1 MVARKRHSLYLERDC
16 FVIAVQPARRRSR
29 FALPPSHTSMRKSQF
44 TQPSSGVCSSSRR
57 ARPSRALGSF
67 LGKFGALSF
76 ASLIAIGSATG
87 AASAQSLRGSRRAVH
102 KPYRYATIHDL
113 PFSRTSRDVKSRLHE
128 GYLVRLGAS
137 PDYVT
142 HDVSF
147 PYVTRTTLTF
157 VRRLAA
163 QYHRACGEKLVIT
176 SAVRPESM
184 QPSNSSEYS
193 VHPAGI
199 AVDFRKPRK
208 ASCLRWLRHN
218 LLIIEKRGDIEA
230 TEEHH
235 PAHFHVVVIPESYKE
250 YLAAR

>member
-1 MVARKRHSLYLERDC
+1 MVR
-16 FVIAVQPARRRSR
+16 
-29 FALPPSHTSMRKSQF
+29 
-44 TQPSSGVCSSSRR
+44 SSSRR
-57 ARPSRALGSF
+57 APRFRTLGTVI
-67 LGKFGALSF
+67 GKLGALSV
-76 ASLIAIGSATG
+76 ASLIAMSSTSSS
-87 AASAQSLRGSRRAVH
+87 ASAQSLRGSRRAVN
-102 KPYRYATIHDL
+102 KPYHYATLHDL
-113 PFSRTSRDVKSRLHE
+113 PFSRTSRDVKRSLHE

-147 PYVTRTTLTF
+147 PYVTRTTLPF

-163 QYHRACGEKLVIT
+163 QNHRGCGEKLVIT

-199 AVDFRKPRK
+199 AVDFRKPRNS
-208 ASCLRWLRHN
+208 ACLRWLRRN

>member
-1 MVARKRHSLYLERDC
+1 M
-16 FVIAVQPARRRSR
+16 
-29 FALPPSHTSMRKSQF
+29 
-44 TQPSSGVCSSSRR
+44 SSS
-57 ARPSRALGSF
+57 
-67 LGKFGALSF
+67 
-76 ASLIAIGSATG
+76 
-87 AASAQSLRGSRRAVH
+87 ASAQSLRGSHRAVN
-102 KPYRYATIHDL
+102 KPYHYATLHDL
-113 PFSRTSRDVKSRLHE
+113 PFSRTSRDVKRRLHE

-163 QYHRACGEKLVIT
+163 QYHRGCGEKLVIT

-199 AVDFRKPRK
+199 AVDFRKPRSG
-208 ASCLRWLRHN
+208 SCLRWLRRN

>member
-1 MVARKRHSLYLERDC
+1 
-16 FVIAVQPARRRSR
+16 
-29 FALPPSHTSMRKSQF
+29 MRKSLSA
-44 TQPSSGVCSSSRR
+44 QPYNPARSSSRC
-57 ARPSRALGSF
+57 APAFAAFGSTIGT
-67 LGKFGALSF
+67 LGALS
-76 ASLIAIGSATG
+76 AALLISLGSISGT
-87 AASAQSLRGSRRAVH
+87 ASAQSLRGSRRAVN
-102 KPYRYATIHDL
+102 KPYHYATLHDL
-113 PFSRTSRDVKSRLHE
+113 PFSRTSRDVKRRLHE
-128 GYLVRLGAS
+128 GYLLRLGAS

-163 QYHRACGEKLVIT
+163 QYHRGCGEKLVIT

-199 AVDFRKPRK
+199 AVDFRKPRNGK
-208 ASCLRWLRHN
+208 CLRWLRRN

-235 PAHFHVVVIPESYKE
+235 PAHFHVVVIPASYKE
-250 YLAAR
+250 YLASR

>member
-1 MVARKRHSLYLERDC
+1 VSY
-16 FVIAVQPARRRSR
+16 
-29 FALPPSHTSMRKSQF
+29 T
-44 TQPSSGVCSSSRR
+44 
-57 ARPSRALGSF
+57 LGA
-67 LGKFGALSF
+67 FGALS
-76 ASLIAIGSATG
+76 AALLLLGSFTSG
-87 AASAQSLRGSRRAVH
+87 ISAQSLRGSRRAVN
-102 KPYRYATIHDL
+102 KPYHYATLHDL
-113 PFSRTSRDVKSRLHE
+113 PFTRTSRDVKRRLHE

-142 HDVSF
+142 RGVSF

-163 QYHRACGEKLVIT
+163 QYHRGCGEKLVIT

-184 QPSNSSEYS
+184 QPSNSSDFS

-199 AVDFRKPRK
+199 AVDLRKPTRG
-208 ASCLRWLRHN
+208 SCLRWLRRN
-218 LLIIEKRGDIEA
+218 LLIIERRGDIEA

-235 PAHFHVVVIPESYKE
+235 PAHFNVVVIPESYKE

>member
-1 MVARKRHSLYLERDC
+1 
-16 FVIAVQPARRRSR
+16 
-29 FALPPSHTSMRKSQF
+29 
-44 TQPSSGVCSSSRR
+44 
-57 ARPSRALGSF
+57 
-67 LGKFGALSF
+67 
-76 ASLIAIGSATG
+76 
-87 AASAQSLRGSRRAVH
+87 
-102 KPYRYATIHDL
+102 
-113 PFSRTSRDVKSRLHE
+113 
-128 GYLVRLGAS
+128 
-137 PDYVT
+137 VT

-163 QYHRACGEKLVIT
+163 QYHRGCGEKLVIT

-199 AVDFRKPRK
+199 AVDFRKPRNG
-208 ASCLRWLRHN
+208 SCLRWLRRN
-218 LLIIEKRGDIEA
+218 LLIIERRGDIEA

-235 PAHFHVVVIPESYKE
+235 PAHFHVVVIPASYKE

>member
-1 MVARKRHSLYLERDC
+1 MRTS
-16 FVIAVQPARRRSR
+16 
-29 FALPPSHTSMRKSQF
+29 PSA
-44 TQPSSGVCSSSRR
+44 QPSRSVRASSRC
-57 ARPSRALGSF
+57 APAILALGSAVRT
-67 LGKFGALSF
+67 LGALSV
-76 ASLIAIGSATG
+76 ASLIAIGSVSSS
-87 AASAQSLRGSRRAVH
+87 ASAQSLRGSRRAVN
-102 KPYRYATIHDL
+102 KPYHYATLHDL
-113 PFSRTSRDVKSRLHE
+113 PFSRTSRDVKRRLHE

-137 PDYVT
+137 PDYMT
-142 HDVSF
+142 HGVSF

-163 QYHRACGEKLVIT
+163 QYHRGCGEKLVIT

-199 AVDFRKPRK
+199 AVDLRKPRN
-208 ASCLRWLRHN
+208 SRCLKWMRRN

-235 PAHFHVVVIPESYKE
+235 PAHFHVVVIPESYKQ
-250 YLAAR
+250 YLASR

>member
-1 MVARKRHSLYLERDC
+1 MRTTFSAQSAASSRSLLFRAR
-16 FVIAVQPARRRSR
+16 
-29 FALPPSHTSMRKSQF
+29 SHTA
-44 TQPSSGVCSSSRR
+44 
-57 ARPSRALGSF
+57 ARSPFGTIGALSAALLLLGSF
-67 LGKFGALSF
+67 AG
-76 ASLIAIGSATG
+76 T
-87 AASAQSLRGSRRAVH
+87 ASAQSLRGSRRAVN
-102 KPYRYATIHDL
+102 KPYHYATLHDL
-113 PFSRTSRDVKSRLHE
+113 PFSRTSRDVKRSLHE

-142 HDVSF
+142 HNVSF

-163 QYHRACGEKLVIT
+163 QYHSACGEKLIIT

-199 AVDFRKPRK
+199 AVDLRKPTK
-208 ASCLRWLRHN
+208 GSCLRWLRKN
-218 LLIIEKRGDIEA
+218 LLVIEKRGDIEA

-250 YLAAR
+250 YLASR

>member
-1 MVARKRHSLYLERDC
+1 MRTSSSAQPFL
-16 FVIAVQPARRRSR
+16 PAR
-29 FALPPSHTSMRKSQF
+29 
-44 TQPSSGVCSSSRR
+44 SSSRR
-57 ARPSRALGSF
+57 APALATLGSTVGT
-67 LGKFGALSF
+67 LGALSVTL
-76 ASLIAIGSATG
+76 LIIFGSMSSS
-87 AASAQSLRGSRRAVH
+87 ASAQSLRGSHRAVN
-102 KPYRYATIHDL
+102 KPYHYATLHDL
-113 PFSRTSRDVKSRLHE
+113 PFSRTSRDVKRRLHE

-163 QYHRACGEKLVIT
+163 QYHRGCGEKLVIT

-199 AVDFRKPRK
+199 AVDFRKPRSGRK
-208 ASCLRWLRHN
+208 VPQVAAPQPSHHREARRHRGHRGAPPSA
-218 LLIIEKRGDIEA
+218 LPRRGDPGIVQGVSGGA
-230 TEEHH
+230 L
-235 PAHFHVVVIPESYKE
+235 S
-250 YLAAR
+250 AA

>member
-1 MVARKRHSLYLERDC
+1 MVARKRPPLYLERYC

-29 FALPPSHTSMRKSQF
+29 FALPPSHLRMRKLPF
-44 TQPSSGVCSSSRR
+44 TRPSSGVCSSSRR
-57 ARPSRALGSF
+57 ARPSIALGSA
-67 LGKFGALSF
+67 LGTFGALSI
-76 ASLIAIGSATG
+76 ATLIAVGSASS
-87 AASAQSLRGSRRAVH
+87 AAPAQSLRGSRRAVH
-102 KPYRYATIHDL
+102 KPYSYATVHDL
-113 PFSRTSRDVKSRLHE
+113 PFSRTSRDVKRRLHE
-128 GYLVRLGAS
+128 GYLVQLGAS

-142 HDVSF
+142 HEVSF

-163 QYHRACGEKLVIT
+163 QYHRGCGEKLVIT

-184 QPSNSSEYS
+184 QPANSSDYS

-199 AVDFRKPRK
+199 AVDFRKPRNAK
-208 ASCLRWLRHN
+208 CLRWLRHN

-250 YLAAR
+250 YLASR

>member
-1 MVARKRHSLYLERDC
+1 MSKSP
-16 FVIAVQPARRRSR
+16 IT
-29 FALPPSHTSMRKSQF
+29 PPSAN
-44 TQPSSGVCSSSRR
+44 GCASSRR
-57 ARPSRALGSF
+57 APVLGTLRTALGT
-67 LGKFGALSF
+67 LGALSV
-76 ASLIAIGSATG
+76 ASLIAIGSVSST
-87 AASAQSLRGSRRAVH
+87 ASAQSLRGSRRAVR
-102 KPYRYATIHDL
+102 KPFRYATIHDL
-113 PFSRTSRDVKSRLHE
+113 PFARTSRDVKRRLHE

-147 PYVTRTTLTF
+147 PYVTHTTLTF
-157 VRRLAA
+157 VRRIAA
-163 QYHRACGEKLVIT
+163 QYHRGCGEKLVIT

-208 ASCLRWLRHN
+208 GACLRWLRRN

-230 TEEHH
+230 TEEHY
-235 PAHFHVVVIPESYKE
+235 PAHFHVVLIPDAYKD
-250 YLAAR
+250 YLASR

>member
-1 MVARKRHSLYLERDC
+1 MLRTLLALTAVSLL
-16 FVIAVQPARRRSR
+16 A
-29 FALPPSHTSMRKSQF
+29 FATP
-44 TQPSSGVCSSSRR
+44 
-57 ARPSRALGSF
+57 GS
-67 LGKFGALSF
+67 
-76 ASLIAIGSATG
+76 T
-87 AASAQSLRGSRRAVH
+87 ASAQSLRGSRRAVH
-102 KPYRYATIHDL
+102 KPYSYATLHEL
-113 PFSRTSRDVKSRLHE
+113 PFSRTSRDVKRRLHE
-128 GYLVRLGAS
+128 GYLLRLGAS
-137 PDYVT
+137 PDYRT

-163 QYHRACGEKLVIT
+163 QYHRGCGERLVIT

-184 QPSNSSEYS
+184 QPANSSEYS

-199 AVDFRKPRK
+199 AVDFRKPRNAK
-208 ASCLRWLRHN
+208 CLRWLRRN

-250 YLAAR
+250 YLASR

>member
-1 MVARKRHSLYLERDC
+1 MRTTLSTHHSH
-16 FVIAVQPARRRSR
+16 PARSSSGRARRSR
-29 FALPPSHTSMRKSQF
+29 T
-44 TQPSSGVCSSSRR
+44 
-57 ARPSRALGSF
+57 LGTTVGT
-67 LGKFGALSF
+67 LTALSL
-76 ASLIAIGSATG
+76 ASLIAIGSACSS
-87 AASAQSLRGSRRAVH
+87 AAAQSLRGSRRAVN
-102 KPYRYATIHDL
+102 KPYHYATLHDL
-113 PFSRTSRDVKSRLHE
+113 PFSRTSRDVKRSLHE

-163 QYHRACGEKLVIT
+163 QYHRGCGEKLVIT

-184 QPSNSSEYS
+184 QPTNSSEYS

-199 AVDFRKPRK
+199 AVDFRKPRNS
-208 ASCLRWLRHN
+208 ACLKWLRRN

>member
-1 MVARKRHSLYLERDC
+1 VSY
-16 FVIAVQPARRRSR
+16 
-29 FALPPSHTSMRKSQF
+29 T
-44 TQPSSGVCSSSRR
+44 
-57 ARPSRALGSF
+57 LGA
-67 LGKFGALSF
+67 FGALS
-76 ASLIAIGSATG
+76 AALLLLGSFTSG
-87 AASAQSLRGSRRAVH
+87 ISAQSLRGSRRAVN
-102 KPYRYATIHDL
+102 KPYHYATLHDL
-113 PFSRTSRDVKSRLHE
+113 PFTRTSRDVKRRLHE

-142 HDVSF
+142 RGVSF

-163 QYHRACGEKLVIT
+163 QYHRGCGEKLVIT

-184 QPSNSSEYS
+184 QPSNSSDFS

-199 AVDFRKPRK
+199 AVDLRKPTRG
-208 ASCLRWLRHN
+208 SCLRWLRRN
-218 LLIIEKRGDIEA
+218 LLIIERRGDIEA

>member
-1 MVARKRHSLYLERDC
+1 MRTTLSTHHSH
-16 FVIAVQPARRRSR
+16 PARSSSTRARRSR
-29 FALPPSHTSMRKSQF
+29 T
-44 TQPSSGVCSSSRR
+44 
-57 ARPSRALGSF
+57 LGTAV
-67 LGKFGALSF
+67 GTIAALSL
-76 ASLIAIGSATG
+76 ASLIAIGSASG
-87 AASAQSLRGSRRAVH
+87 SAVAQSLRGSRHAVN
-102 KPYRYATIHDL
+102 KPYHYATLHDL
-113 PFSRTSRDVKSRLHE
+113 PFSRTSRDVKRSLHE

-163 QYHRACGEKLVIT
+163 QYHRGCGEKLVIT

-199 AVDFRKPRK
+199 AVDFRKPRN
-208 ASCLRWLRHN
+208 AACLKWLRRN

>member
-1 MVARKRHSLYLERDC
+1 MR
-16 FVIAVQPARRRSR
+16 
-29 FALPPSHTSMRKSQF
+29 TSSSA
-44 TQPSSGVCSSSRR
+44 QPSSPARSSSRR
-57 ARPSRALGSF
+57 APAFAALGSTIGT
-67 LGKFGALSF
+67 LGVLSVTLLVIFGAMTMS
-76 ASLIAIGSATG
+76 SS
-87 AASAQSLRGSRRAVH
+87 ASAQSLRGSHRAVN
-102 KPYRYATIHDL
+102 KPYHYATLHDL
-113 PFSRTSRDVKSRLHE
+113 PFSRTSRDVKRRLHE

-163 QYHRACGEKLVIT
+163 QYHRGCGEKLVIT

-199 AVDFRKPRK
+199 AVDFRKPRNG
-208 ASCLRWLRHN
+208 SCLRWLRRN
-218 LLIIEKRGDIEA
+218 LLIIERRGDIEA

-235 PAHFHVVVIPESYKE
+235 PAHFHVVVIPASYKE

>member
-1 MVARKRHSLYLERDC
+1 MRTTSSAQSAASSRSLLFRAR
-16 FVIAVQPARRRSR
+16 
-29 FALPPSHTSMRKSQF
+29 SHTA
-44 TQPSSGVCSSSRR
+44 
-57 ARPSRALGSF
+57 ARSPFGTIGALSAALLLLGSF
-67 LGKFGALSF
+67 AG
-76 ASLIAIGSATG
+76 T
-87 AASAQSLRGSRRAVH
+87 ASAQSLRGSRRAVN
-102 KPYRYATIHDL
+102 KPYHYATLHDL
-113 PFSRTSRDVKSRLHE
+113 PFSRTSRDVKRSLHE

-142 HDVSF
+142 HNVSF

-163 QYHRACGEKLVIT
+163 QYHSACGEKLIIT

-199 AVDFRKPRK
+199 AVDLRKPTK
-208 ASCLRWLRHN
+208 GSCLRWLRKN
-218 LLIIEKRGDIEA
+218 LLVIEKRGDIEA

-250 YLAAR
+250 YLASR

>member
-1 MVARKRHSLYLERDC
+1 MRTTSSAQSAASSRSLLFRAR
-16 FVIAVQPARRRSR
+16 
-29 FALPPSHTSMRKSQF
+29 SHTA
-44 TQPSSGVCSSSRR
+44 
-57 ARPSRALGSF
+57 ARSPFGTIGALSAALLLLGSF
-67 LGKFGALSF
+67 AG
-76 ASLIAIGSATG
+76 T
-87 AASAQSLRGSRRAVH
+87 ASAQSLRGSRRAVN
-102 KPYRYATIHDL
+102 KPYHYATLHDL
-113 PFSRTSRDVKSRLHE
+113 PFSRTSRDVKRSLHE

-142 HDVSF
+142 HNVSF

-163 QYHRACGEKLVIT
+163 QYHSACGEKLILT

-199 AVDFRKPRK
+199 AVDLRKPTK
-208 ASCLRWLRHN
+208 GSCLRWLRKN
-218 LLIIEKRGDIEA
+218 LLVIEKRGDIEA

-250 YLAAR
+250 YLASR

>member
-1 MVARKRHSLYLERDC
+1 MRTSSSAQPFL
-16 FVIAVQPARRRSR
+16 PAR
-29 FALPPSHTSMRKSQF
+29 
-44 TQPSSGVCSSSRR
+44 SSSRR
-57 ARPSRALGSF
+57 APALATLGSTVGT
-67 LGKFGALSF
+67 LGALSVTL
-76 ASLIAIGSATG
+76 LIIFGSMSSS
-87 AASAQSLRGSRRAVH
+87 ASAQSLRGSHRAVN
-102 KPYRYATIHDL
+102 KPYHYATLHDL
-113 PFSRTSRDVKSRLHE
+113 PFSRTSRDVKRRLHE

-163 QYHRACGEKLVIT
+163 QYHRGCGEKLVIT

-199 AVDFRKPRK
+199 AVDFRKPRSG
-208 ASCLRWLRHN
+208 SCLRWLRPN

>member
-1 MVARKRHSLYLERDC
+1 MRTSSSAQPSR
-16 FVIAVQPARRRSR
+16 PAR
-29 FALPPSHTSMRKSQF
+29 
-44 TQPSSGVCSSSRR
+44 SSSRH
-57 ARPSRALGSF
+57 APVLAALGF
-67 LGKFGALSF
+67 TIGTLAALS
-76 ASLIAIGSATG
+76 ATLLIVIGAMSST
-87 AASAQSLRGSRRAVH
+87 ASAQSLRGSHRAVN
-102 KPYRYATIHDL
+102 KPYHYATLHDL
-113 PFSRTSRDVKSRLHE
+113 PFSRTSRDVKRRLHE

-163 QYHRACGEKLVIT
+163 QYHRGCGEKLVIT

-199 AVDFRKPRK
+199 AVDIRKPRNGK
-208 ASCLRWLRHN
+208 CLRWLRRN

-250 YLAAR
+250 YLASR

>member
-1 MVARKRHSLYLERDC
+1 
-16 FVIAVQPARRRSR
+16 
-29 FALPPSHTSMRKSQF
+29 MR
-44 TQPSSGVCSSSRR
+44 TTPSSQAAASPRSSSLR
-57 ARPSRALGSF
+57 ARLLAAVSYTLGA
-67 LGKFGALSF
+67 FGALS
-76 ASLIAIGSATG
+76 AALLLLGSFTSG
-87 AASAQSLRGSRRAVH
+87 ISAQSLRGSRRAVN
-102 KPYRYATIHDL
+102 KPYHYATLHDL
-113 PFSRTSRDVKSRLHE
+113 PFTRTSRDVKRRLHE

-142 HDVSF
+142 RGVSF

-163 QYHRACGEKLVIT
+163 QYHRGCGEKLVIT

-184 QPSNSSEYS
+184 QPSNSSDFS

-199 AVDFRKPRK
+199 AVDLRKPTRG
-208 ASCLRWLRHN
+208 SCLRWLRRN
-218 LLIIEKRGDIEA
+218 LLIIERRGDIEA

>member
-1 MVARKRHSLYLERDC
+1 M
-16 FVIAVQPARRRSR
+16 
-29 FALPPSHTSMRKSQF
+29 
-44 TQPSSGVCSSSRR
+44 SSS
-57 ARPSRALGSF
+57 
-67 LGKFGALSF
+67 
-76 ASLIAIGSATG
+76 
-87 AASAQSLRGSRRAVH
+87 ASAQSLRGSHRAVN
-102 KPYRYATIHDL
+102 KPYHYATLHDL
-113 PFSRTSRDVKSRLHE
+113 PFSRTSRDVKRRLHE

-163 QYHRACGEKLVIT
+163 QYHRGCGEKLVIT

-199 AVDFRKPRK
+199 AVDFRKPRNG
-208 ASCLRWLRHN
+208 SCLRWLRRN
-218 LLIIEKRGDIEA
+218 LLIIERRGDIEA

-235 PAHFHVVVIPESYKE
+235 PAHFHVVVIPASYKE

>member
-1 MVARKRHSLYLERDC
+1 
-16 FVIAVQPARRRSR
+16 
-29 FALPPSHTSMRKSQF
+29 MRKF
-44 TQPSSGVCSSSRR
+44 PLTQPSTGVCSSSRR
-57 ARPSRALGSF
+57 ARLFAARNSALGT
-67 LGKFGALSF
+67 FGALSI
-76 ASLIAIGSATG
+76 ATLIAIGSAAGT
-87 AASAQSLRGSRRAVH
+87 ASAQSLRGSRRAVH
-102 KPYRYATIHDL
+102 KPFRYATVHEL
-113 PFSRTSRDVKSRLHE
+113 PFSRTSRDVKRRLHE

-163 QYHRACGEKLVIT
+163 QYHRGCGEKLVIT

-199 AVDFRKPRK
+199 AVDLRKPRESK
-208 ASCLRWLRHN
+208 CLKWLRRN

-235 PAHFHVVVIPESYKE
+235 PAHFHVVVIPESYKA
-250 YLAAR
+250 YLASR

>member
-1 MVARKRHSLYLERDC
+1 MRTTLSK
-16 FVIAVQPARRRSR
+16 
-29 FALPPSHTSMRKSQF
+29 HTSCPVR
-44 TQPSSGVCSSSRR
+44 SSSRR
-57 ARPSRALGSF
+57 SPRFCTLGPALGK
-67 LGKFGALSF
+67 LGALSV
-76 ASLIAIGSATG
+76 ASLIVIGSMSAP
-87 AASAQSLRGSRRAVH
+87 ASAQSLRGSRRAVN
-102 KPYRYATIHDL
+102 KPYHYATLHDL
-113 PFSRTSRDVKSRLHE
+113 PFSRTSRDVKRSLHE

-157 VRRLAA
+157 VRPRAA
-163 QYHRACGEKLVIT
+163 PYNRSCGEKLVIT

-199 AVDFRKPRK
+199 AVDFRKPRN
-208 ASCLRWLRHN
+208 AACLKWLRRN
-218 LLIIEKRGDIEA
+218 LLAIEKRGDIEA

>member
-1 MVARKRHSLYLERDC
+1 MV
-16 FVIAVQPARRRSR
+16 RS
-29 FALPPSHTSMRKSQF
+29 SY
-44 TQPSSGVCSSSRR
+44 RR
-57 ARPSRALGSF
+57 APHSRTLGTVIGR
-67 LGKFGALSF
+67 LGALSV
-76 ASLIAIGSATG
+76 ASLIALSSMSSS
-87 AASAQSLRGSRRAVH
+87 ASAQSLRGSRRAVNN
-102 KPYRYATIHDL
+102 PYHYATLHDL
-113 PFSRTSRDVKSRLHE
+113 PFSRTSRDVKRSLHE

-163 QYHRACGEKLVIT
+163 QYHRGCGEKLVIT

-199 AVDFRKPRK
+199 AVDFRKPRN
-208 ASCLRWLRHN
+208 AACLKWLRRN
-218 LLIIEKRGDIEA
+218 LLVIEKRGDIEA

>member
-1 MVARKRHSLYLERDC
+1 MRTSSSAQPSP
-16 FVIAVQPARRRSR
+16 PAR
-29 FALPPSHTSMRKSQF
+29 
-44 TQPSSGVCSSSRR
+44 SSSRC
-57 ARPSRALGSF
+57 APAFAALGSTIGT
-67 LGKFGALSF
+67 LGALSVALLVVF
-76 ASLIAIGSATG
+76 GSMSSS
-87 AASAQSLRGSRRAVH
+87 ASAQSLRGSHRAVN
-102 KPYRYATIHDL
+102 KPYHYATLHDL
-113 PFSRTSRDVKSRLHE
+113 PFSRTSRDVKRRLHE

-163 QYHRACGEKLVIT
+163 QYHRGCGEKLVIT

-199 AVDFRKPRK
+199 AVDFRKPRNG
-208 ASCLRWLRHN
+208 SCLRWLRRN

-235 PAHFHVVVIPESYKE
+235 PAHFHVVVIPASYKE

>member
-1 MVARKRHSLYLERDC
+1 M
-16 FVIAVQPARRRSR
+16 RSTPS
-29 FALPPSHTSMRKSQF
+29 APPLHED
-44 TQPSSGVCSSSRR
+44 QPSSRHASERGAFRLVI
-57 ARPSRALGSF
+57 RALVASA
-67 LGKFGALSF
+67 ALSLVTF
-76 ASLIAIGSATG
+76 TG
-87 AASAQSLRGSRRAVH
+87 TAGTSFAQSLRGSSRAVH
-102 KPYRYATIHDL
+102 KPFHYATIHDL
-113 PFSRTSRDVKSRLHE
+113 PFSRTSRDVKRGLHE
-128 GYLVRLGAS
+128 GYLVKLGAS

-163 QYHRACGEKLVIT
+163 QYHRGCGEKLVIT

-184 QPSNSSEYS
+184 QPANSSEYS

-199 AVDFRKPRK
+199 AVDFRKPRNSK
-208 ASCLRWLRHN
+208 CLRWLRRN

-250 YLAAR
+250 YLASR

>member
-1 MVARKRHSLYLERDC
+1 
-16 FVIAVQPARRRSR
+16 
-29 FALPPSHTSMRKSQF
+29 MRKFLSA
-44 TQPSSGVCSSSRR
+44 QPSLSARSSSRH
-57 ARPSRALGSF
+57 APAFAALGST
-67 LGKFGALSF
+67 LGTLGRLAALS
-76 ASLIAIGSATG
+76 ATLLIILGFVSNS
-87 AASAQSLRGSRRAVH
+87 ASAQSLRGSRRAVN
-102 KPYRYATIHDL
+102 KPYHYATLHDL
-113 PFSRTSRDVKSRLHE
+113 PFSRTSRDVKRSLHE

-142 HDVSF
+142 HGVSF

-163 QYHRACGEKLVIT
+163 QYHRGCGEKLVIT

-199 AVDFRKPRK
+199 AVDIRKPRSR
-208 ASCLRWLRHN
+208 SCLRWLRHN

-235 PAHFHVVVIPESYKE
+235 PAHFHVVVIPASYKE
-250 YLAAR
+250 YLASR

>member
-1 MVARKRHSLYLERDC
+1 MRTSLS
-16 FVIAVQPARRRSR
+16 AQ
-29 FALPPSHTSMRKSQF
+29 PSHSARST
-44 TQPSSGVCSSSRR
+44 SRR
-57 ARPSRALGSF
+57 APAFAALGSAV
-67 LGKFGALSF
+67 GKV
-76 ASLIAIGSATG
+76 ASLSAGLLIIFGSLASS
-87 AASAQSLRGSRRAVH
+87 ASAQSLRGSRRAVN
-102 KPYRYATIHDL
+102 KPYHYATLHDL
-113 PFSRTSRDVKSRLHE
+113 PFSHTSRDVKRRLHE
-128 GYLVRLGAS
+128 GYLVKLGAS
-137 PDYVT
+137 PNYVT

-163 QYHRACGEKLVIT
+163 QYHRGCGEKLVIT

-199 AVDFRKPRK
+199 AVDFRKPRNS
-208 ASCLRWLRHN
+208 ACLRWLRRN

-235 PAHFHVVVIPESYKE
+235 PAHFHVVVIPASYKE
-250 YLAAR
+250 YLASR